1 MLRNFRLVLIST
13 MMMDLQHHH
22 GVWKTLAIFTV
33 VQHVYLR
40 SLMMRASF
48 QSMQVPHS
56 IVASFLVFA
65 SLLSLHSIPS
75 QLPFLFLQLCY
86 HRIRLHCNFFSCFFN
101 FNTITFHCI
110 TISFLVSATLLPL
123 HSTAF
128 QECFF
133 QEWILSKKNSSSKT
147 IVDYCS
153 CLLELQITS
162 LHYW

>member
-1 MLRNFRLVLIST
+1 
-13 MMMDLQHHH
+13 
-22 GVWKTLAIFTV
+22 
-33 VQHVYLR
+33 
-40 SLMMRASF
+40 
-48 QSMQVPHS
+48 
-56 IVASFLVFA
+56 
-65 SLLSLHSIPS
+65 LLSLHSIPS

-86 HRIRLHCNFFSCFFN
+86 HRIPLHCNFFSCFFN

-162 LHYW
+162 LHY